1 MGRIQKIQSLNPLM
15 RFSKLPSFLVL
26 LCLGFLLGGCATY
39 SKRDVEKVAVTLDRA
54 EVELP
59 ESQLLDVR
67 IQTFDPGELPES
79 EDEARGLSEEIRQAE
94 ALFIPAHLKS
104 TMEQTGYW
112 GPVRVVPAGTLG
124 AEVLISG
131 RIIQSD
137 GEILEVEINVHD
149 ATGAHWFTKSY
160 GSIVDSSHYAQ
171 STRNQRE
178 VFQNLYNRIANDC
191 NEHRS
196 KLTPDQIKAIRQVA
210 EMRFAAE
217 FAPDAFDGYVKRE
230 QEKD

>member
-1 MGRIQKIQSLNPLM
+1 M
-15 RFSKLPSFLVL
+15 RFYKLRSFLLL

-67 IQTFDPGELPES
+67 IQTFDPGKLPES

-137 GEILEVEINVHD
+137 GEILEVEINADFSSFVLI
-149 ATGAHWFTKSY
+149 AGMYLISAAAQLINNIGIIKKEA
-160 GSIVDSSHYAQ
+160 IV
-171 STRNQRE
+171 TII
-178 VFQNLYNRIANDC
+178 LY
-191 NEHRS
+191 
-196 KLTPDQIKAIRQVA
+196 LP
-210 EMRFAAE
+210 
-217 FAPDAFDGYVKRE
+217 
-230 QEKD
+230 